1 MCIGIG
7 IVKAPRDGDVL
18 VKTVRQEVCF
28 PHHHKTREDDD
39 LSRDS
44 DAQGR
49 WNHNWQGRHADTR
62 TRLLVV
68 LHDQRVEHVPA
79 G

>member
-39 LSRDS
+39 R
-44 DAQGR
+44 ATP
-49 WNHNWQGRHADTR
+49 TR
-62 TRLLVV
+62 REDGTTYLFFV
-68 LHDQRVEHVPA
+68 LNV
-79 G
+79 